1 MAYSVDKK
9 VKILINVGAQNGQ
22 NGYSNLFVGQDE
34 AGNRF
39 FLQVELSGT
48 TRNWMYKTKT
58 WANVH
63 TTATDTKID
72 SKVDFSGFLDVAQ
85 PDFVQNSEGL
95 IPDANITND
104 AGGRLKATL
113 NPTGNVPVFT
123 LFGDG
128 ITTNPFTGSS
138 DNVYTPPVTTTASTG
153 VFASI
158 QEFISQN
165 PLTST
170 VISVAIVW
178 LIVWFYNNKDDSGK
192 KSKKK
197 RRY

>member
-34 AGNRF
+34 SGNRF
-39 FLQVELSGT
+39 FLQVEVSGQ

-63 TTATDTKID
+63 TSATDTKID
-72 SKVDFSGFLDVAQ
+72 SKVDFSGFLDIAQ

-104 AGGRLKATL
+104 AGGRLKGTL

-128 ITTNPFTGSS
+128 ITTNPFTGSTDS
-138 DNVYTPPVTTTASTG
+138 IYTPPVTTTASTG
-153 VFASI
+153 ILASI

-170 VISVAIVW
+170 VIAIGVVLVTVW
-178 LIVWFYNNKDDSGK
+178 LYNNSESEK